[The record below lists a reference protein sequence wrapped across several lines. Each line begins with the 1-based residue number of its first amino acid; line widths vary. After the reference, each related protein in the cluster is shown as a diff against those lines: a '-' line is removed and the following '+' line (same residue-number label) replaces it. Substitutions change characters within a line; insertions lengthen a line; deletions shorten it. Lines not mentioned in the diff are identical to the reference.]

1 MSGFVSELLVFLGV
15 VTSNQYSF
23 AFKAGITVLE
33 GIGTVLTP
41 IYLLSML
48 RQLFY
53 GYRFFDK
60 SNPYSIDPGPRELF
74 NPLSVLR
81 QAVRGVTPD
90 VVTETKRVGG
100 STYRVPIEVVPAK
113 GKALAIRWSLIACR
127 KRSGRSMALRSSDEL
142 IDAARNSGSAI
153 RKKEETHKVAEAN
166 KAFSHFR

>member
-1 MSGFVSELLVFLGV
+1 MNKIRNIESD
-15 VTSNQYSF
+15 
-23 AFKAGITVLE
+23 
-33 GIGTVLTP
+33 P
-41 IYLLSML
+41 IYRNRLVNML
-48 RQLFY
+48 VDRIMRNGKKSLAYQIFYQAMKRIRQKTN
-53 GYRFFDK
+53 R
-60 SNPYSIDPGPRELF
+60 

-100 STYRVPIEVVPAK
+100 STYRVPVEVIPAE

-142 IDAARNSGSAI
+142 MDAARNSGSAV

-166 KAFSHFR
+166 KAFAHFR